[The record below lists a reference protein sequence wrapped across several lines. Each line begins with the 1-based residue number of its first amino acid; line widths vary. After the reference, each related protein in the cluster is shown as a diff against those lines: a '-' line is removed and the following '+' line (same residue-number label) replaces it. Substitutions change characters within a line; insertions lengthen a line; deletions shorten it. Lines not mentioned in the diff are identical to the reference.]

1 MPLIIVLVG
10 CTNRNLFP
18 LNRALKMR
26 ESQQLFLRL
35 RLVSEE
41 NQQSAIQTK
50 IGITLA
56 DFFYKLKGDSQ

>member
-1 MPLIIVLVG
+1 VHKPQS
-10 CTNRNLFP
+10 FP
-18 LNRALKMR
+18 LNRALKMW

-50 IGITLA
+50 IEQHFGG
-56 DFFYKLKGDSQ
+56 FFNKLKGDSQ